1 MHSITVTAALAACI
15 VVSPLATIPPLA
27 HSRAP
32 TPTQSGAS
40 TLAHS
45 QRPVAGSSISTLDQ
59 EIPVL
64 MQRANIPGLEI
75 AVIRHGNIA
84 WVHSFDTVD
93 PATHQPVTD
102 HTLFSAASLSKPVF
116 AYAVLQL
123 VDRGKLNLDT
133 PLVHYW
139 PERVIPDPRLD
150 KITARIILSHR
161 TGFPDWRPD
170 GGKLQIFFTPGS
182 RFSYSGEGYVYLQH
196 VVEHIENK
204 PLNTIVQRLVF
215 TPLGMTESTYISHAG
230 PNVSPGYMAAG
241 KSQPPY
247 ASEGNAA
254 YSLLTTARDYAL
266 FVQAILN
273 GRSLKPTTLRQMETP
288 QVAVDPTC
296 TYCTNHTPQKL
307 SKHLFWGLGWGI
319 EELPTGKYLWHWG
332 DNDVYKAFV
341 AIDLARRNAVV
352 YFTNSENG
360 LEVGPAIVH
369 DAIGGNHPAF
379 HWLGYPVLAK
389 PLTSSAARR

>member
-1 MHSITVTAALAACI
+1 MHCITVTAALAACI
-15 VVSPLATIPPLA
+15 AVPPLTTTKLPA
-27 HSRAP
+27 QNR
-32 TPTQSGAS
+32 AS
-40 TLAHS
+40 T
-45 QRPVAGSSISTLDQ
+45 PVQLRASASTKTSTISTLDR

-64 MQRANIPGLEI
+64 MQEAKIPGLEI
-75 AVIRHGNIA
+75 AIIRHGNIA
-84 WVHSFDTVD
+84 WVHSFGTVN

-123 VDRGKLNLDT
+123 VDQEKLNLDT

-139 PERVIPDPRLD
+139 PERIIPDPRLE
-150 KITARIILSHR
+150 KITARIVLSHR

-170 GGKLQIFFTPGS
+170 GGKLQMFFTPGS

-196 VVEHIENK
+196 VVEHIEK
-204 PLNTIVQRLVF
+204 EPLNTIVQRLVF
-215 TPLGMTESTYISHAG
+215 RPLGMTESTYISHAG
-230 PNVSPGYMAAG
+230 PNVSPGYTAAG

-247 ASEGNAA
+247 SSEGNAA
-254 YSLLTTARDYAL
+254 YSLLTTARDYVL

-273 GRSLKPTTLRQMETP
+273 GRGLKPTTLRQMETP

-296 TYCTNHTPQKL
+296 TYCTNHAPQKL

-319 EELPTGKYLWHWG
+319 EELPAGKYLWHWG
-332 DNDVYKAFV
+332 DNNVYKAFM
-341 AIDLARRNAVV
+341 AIDLARCNAVV

-360 LEVGPAIVH
+360 LEIGPAIVH

-389 PLTSSAARR
+389 PLTSSAVRR